1 MSSPSTGVADGT
13 VSTGWSA
20 HPDALTAGETAGQ
33 MAVQRM
39 KGHRPRCAVVLASS
53 WFDQASLLKGLRR
66 ALPDVALVGGS
77 TAGEIL
83 PDGPTSHHCVVL
95 AIGDEE
101 LAVSTGLGEAADRD
115 PRLAGHEAAL
125 QALRGFSG
133 RTRSGLLLF
142 GDGLLTGYTEVIRGI
157 HEVLGTHSLVTGG
170 LMADDLRF
178 TQTYQYHNDHVVSRS
193 VVGLLIGGSCA
204 IGVGLEHGFA
214 PISRTLRATS
224 ARGNLLRELDGAPAA
239 QVYEEY
245 VGRDLMETA
254 RQAQPAGGAQ
264 AGLTRQLLAYPL
276 GVQLESSEAFLL
288 RCVQRVEPDGGLL
301 CAGEIPEGSTVRL
314 MIGNKELALEAASR
328 AAEQALRPLSK
339 VQCVLVFDSVSR
351 RKLLGF
357 DAAQDIHRI
366 RKIVGLATPLVGC
379 YTYGEHAPLQ
389 GAVPHG
395 QSAVQ
400 TGGVLVLAVGS
411 P

>member
-1 MSSPSTGVADGT
+1 MGSPSTTISNGT

-33 MAVQRM
+33 MAVGRM

-53 WFDQASLLKGLRR
+53 WFDQAKLLTGLRR

-83 PDGPTSHHCVVL
+83 PEGPTSHHCVVL
-95 AIGDEE
+95 AIGDEA
-101 LAVSTGLGEAADRD
+101 LAVSTGLGEAADRE

-125 QALRGFSG
+125 QALRGFEG
-133 RTRSGLLLF
+133 RARSGFLLF
-142 GDGLLTGYTEVIRGI
+142 GDGLLTGYTEVVRGI
-157 HEVLGTHSLVTGG
+157 HEVLGTHSLVTGA
-170 LMADDLRF
+170 LTADDLRF
-178 TQTYQYHNDHVVSRS
+178 AQTYQYHNDDAVSRS

-204 IGVGLEHGFA
+204 MGVGLEHGFA
-214 PISRTLRATS
+214 PISRMLRATS

-239 QVYEEY
+239 HVYEEY
-245 VGRDLMETA
+245 LGRDLMETA
-254 RQAQPAGGAQ
+254 RQA
-264 AGLTRQLLAYPL
+264 GLTRQLIAYPL
-276 GVQLESSEAFLL
+276 GIQLESSEAFLL
-288 RCVQRVEPDGGLL
+288 RCVRRIEPDGSLL
-301 CAGEIPEGSTVRL
+301 CTGEIPAGSTVRL

-339 VQCVLVFDSVSR
+339 VSFVLVFDSVSR
-351 RKLLGF
+351 RTLLGF

-395 QSAVQ
+395 QSVVQ
-400 TGGVLVLAVGS
+400 TGAVLVLAVGS